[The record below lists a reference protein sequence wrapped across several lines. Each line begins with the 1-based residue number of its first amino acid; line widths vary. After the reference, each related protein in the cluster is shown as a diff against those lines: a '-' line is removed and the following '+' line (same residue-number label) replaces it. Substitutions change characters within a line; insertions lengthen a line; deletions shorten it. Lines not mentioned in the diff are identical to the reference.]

1 MLLDKDYKFFVASF
15 QFSLIS
21 WQSHLFSLG
30 MTLLYAA
37 EYNGEPNQEICLEL
51 RELFGCMTSEHL
63 DTRPD
68 LESIIT
74 QCEEEL
80 CGKSSQEICCGIGG
94 FAAPFTP
101 APGRWLLIDHL
112 RNAVSREIFALTLFP
127 LLSPSSVCEFKTGKF
142 RYLKLSLFN

>member
-1 MLLDKDYKFFVASF
+1 
-15 QFSLIS
+15 
-21 WQSHLFSLG
+21 

-37 EYNGEPNQEICLEL
+37 EYNGEPGQQICSEL

-101 APGRWLLIDHL
+101 APGKIR
-112 RNAVSREIFALTLFP
+112 
-127 LLSPSSVCEFKTGKF
+127 LSMEYFTTQ
-142 RYLKLSLFN
+142 LK

>member
-1 MLLDKDYKFFVASF
+1 
-15 QFSLIS
+15 
-21 WQSHLFSLG
+21 

-37 EYNGEPNQEICLEL
+37 EYNGEPGEEICPEL

-74 QCEEEL
+74 HCEEEL
-80 CGKSSQEICCGIGG
+80 CGKSSQEICCGIGD

-101 APGRWLLIDHL
+101 APGIYHRT
-112 RNAVSREIFALTLFP
+112 SE
-127 LLSPSSVCEFKTGKF
+127 SESVNSFHHKPMI
-142 RYLKLSLFN
+142 

>member
-1 MLLDKDYKFFVASF
+1 
-15 QFSLIS
+15 
-21 WQSHLFSLG
+21 

-101 APGRWLLIDHL
+101 APGGCLLINL
-112 RNAVSREIFALTLFP
+112 FKKYCIQRNFRPHFISALFALVFVQIL
-127 LLSPSSVCEFKTGKF
+127 G
-142 RYLKLSLFN
+142 

>member
-1 MLLDKDYKFFVASF
+1 
-15 QFSLIS
+15 
-21 WQSHLFSLG
+21 

-37 EYNGEPNQEICLEL
+37 EYNGEPGQQICSEL

-101 APGRWLLIDHL
+101 APGKNKIIYG
-112 RNAVSREIFALTLFP
+112 IFHYKIKSITSDLH
-127 LLSPSSVCEFKTGKF
+127 
-142 RYLKLSLFN
+142 

>member
-1 MLLDKDYKFFVASF
+1 
-15 QFSLIS
+15 
-21 WQSHLFSLG
+21 

-101 APGRWLLIDHL
+101 APGGCLLINL
-112 RNAVSREIFALTLFP
+112 FKNTVNREIFAPILFP
-127 LLSPSSVCEFKTGKF
+127 PFLPTSSYKFKTSKI
-142 RYLKLSLFN
+142 RYLKLSLFYYNCVWANSRVGQTVCKCKGEKITITL